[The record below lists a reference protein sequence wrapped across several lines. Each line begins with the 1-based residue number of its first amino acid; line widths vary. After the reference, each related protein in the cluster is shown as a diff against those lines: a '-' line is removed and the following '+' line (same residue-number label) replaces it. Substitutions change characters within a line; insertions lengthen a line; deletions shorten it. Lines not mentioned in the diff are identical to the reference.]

1 MNKIAVKIENVTVY
15 YGQTLAVSGVS
26 LDIPEGEY
34 VGIIGPNGGGK
45 TTLLKAILGLIPV
58 HSGKIE
64 IFDKKLT
71 RNRKLMGYVPQLAS
85 MDKRFP
91 ISVLEVV
98 LTGRLNQGLSPFFK
112 FRSEDREK
120 AYEALER
127 VGIEH
132 LADRQ
137 ISALSGGEFQRML
150 IARALA
156 VNPKILILDEPTASV
171 DVSSRDQ
178 IYRLLEE
185 LNKEMTIIL
194 VSHDL
199 LAVSS
204 QVSKLVCLNEE
215 LIYYGKPE
223 LTEKVA
229 TNLYGCPVELTGG
242 GRFRKDSLQREE
254 VK

>member
-1 MNKIAVKIENVTVY
+1 M
-15 YGQTLAVSGVS
+15 
-26 LDIPEGEY
+26 
-34 VGIIGPNGGGK
+34 
-45 TTLLKAILGLIPV
+45 
-58 HSGKIE
+58 
-64 IFDKKLT
+64 
-71 RNRKLMGYVPQLAS
+71 
-85 MDKRFP
+85 
-91 ISVLEVV
+91 
-98 LTGRLNQGLSPFFK
+98 
-112 FRSEDREK
+112 
-120 AYEALER
+120 ER

-223 LTEKVA
+223 LTEKVS
-229 TNLYGCPVELTGG
+229 TNLYGCPVELTGEA
-242 GRFRKDSLQREE
+242 DS
-254 VK
+254 VKTACNVRR

>member
-98 LTGRLNQGLSPFFK
+98 LTGRLNQGLSPF
-112 FRSEDREK
+112 
-120 AYEALER
+120 
-127 VGIEH
+127 
-132 LADRQ
+132 
-137 ISALSGGEFQRML
+137 LSSDPRTGKRHMRPWKG
-150 IARALA
+150 
-156 VNPKILILDEPTASV
+156 
-171 DVSSRDQ
+171 
-178 IYRLLEE
+178 
-185 LNKEMTIIL
+185 L
-194 VSHDL
+194 V
-199 LAVSS
+199 
-204 QVSKLVCLNEE
+204 
-215 LIYYGKPE
+215 
-223 LTEKVA
+223 
-229 TNLYGCPVELTGG
+229 
-242 GRFRKDSLQREE
+242 
-254 VK
+254 